1 MSMFAKRCTKTK
13 LCLWAYLGVTCVD
26 VTSDGGTILNI
37 AISGGTNE
45 EVEEFGARADN
56 ILEIVNMLLDAG
68 ANTTATDHGAPEYR
82 YELLAWACQ
91 IIASMTSCL

>member
-45 EVEEFGARADN
+45 EEEEHEVFDEHDLQKY
-56 ILEIVNMLLDAG
+56 I
-68 ANTTATDHGAPEYR
+68 
-82 YELLAWACQ
+82 
-91 IIASMTSCL
+91 